1 MKVKV
6 NPDLCIGC
14 TLCVGTC
21 PEVFRMEEDK
31 AVVFVKEVP
40 AKLQDLCRKAAEECP
55 VTAIEVS

>member
-31 AVVFVKEVP
+31 TVGFVKEVP
-40 AKLQDLCRKAAEECP
+40 AQAQDSCRRAAEDCP
-55 VTAIEVS
+55 VTAIGLS